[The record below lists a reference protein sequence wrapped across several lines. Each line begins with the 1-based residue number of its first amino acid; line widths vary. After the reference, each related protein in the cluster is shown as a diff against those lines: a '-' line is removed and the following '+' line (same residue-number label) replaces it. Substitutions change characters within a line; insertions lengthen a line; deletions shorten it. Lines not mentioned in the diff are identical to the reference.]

1 MAYRSVRVLP
11 LRKNL
16 RFMQISRSAAELEAW
31 AGVGA
36 AGLPWPHEVSATAI
50 TASGSRHARAR
61 RAPRDSRIPMK
72 HSMLGHDDGNVK
84 GA

>member
-1 MAYRSVRVLP
+1 VVVPVRRAVAGWRP
-11 LRKNL
+11 PEDGT
-16 RFMQISRSAAELEAW
+16 AAELEAW

-61 RAPRDSRIPMK
+61 RAARDSRIPMK